1 MPGNSLEGK
10 PLCPKRGCL
19 LNRLWT
25 SLHWLKPISCSAH
38 ITDELGGHGLMLPA
52 GKDRRIPTQ
61 SVSGAA
67 TPAIG
72 RINRNERAPKVDWRR
87 TGGTWGS
94 PKGRN
99 SYGDGR
105 AIVPT
110 LALSGYT
117 LLTMRK
123 RKELRHYSSITE
135 HRPASAGLR
144 KLEDLRNR
152 TLRHQPVT
160 DIYSLLLEEDLH
172 IVAYEKLKSMPGNMT
187 IGTDQST
194 LDGYSKHILQHTIK
208 SLKDHTF
215 RFQPSRRIY
224 IPKPNGTTRPLGI
237 PSPRDKL
244 IQQVMFM
251 ILEAIYEPSH
261 PPKRVTSHFTN
272 DSAQTESDFLEVS
285 HGFRRGRGTH
295 TALKTIASWSG
306 VSWFLEG
313 DIERFFDTM
322 DHKILESL
330 LKRRIKDQA
339 FLDLY
344 WKAVRA
350 GYVEMGKPQEGM
362 LGVPQGGVI
371 SPILSNIYLHELDL
385 WMATKVRK
393 SLESGKTSVP
403 NKAYLVKHSKIH
415 TLYRRQEKGK
425 LEPAQI
431 VQLQEALKQRAQI
444 PSTLPGQGYRIY
456 YVRYADDFLIGIN
469 GTQQIAH
476 KMKEEIKDFL
486 RDQLRLTL
494 HWDKTKI
501 THAKDG
507 RAHFLGADIYR
518 PSSRT
523 GDSKV
528 IRKTIG
534 TRRFKSRIP
543 ATRLALLAPIRKLVE
558 RLAAQRIC
566 EIRDYSAGKIIP
578 IAKTSW
584 INLPIYDIILRYRLL
599 LNGILHYYSFAH
611 NYSRLNWIQF
621 LIQHSAAK
629 LLARKLKL
637 HSRSRAFHKFGF
649 QLEIKESE
657 GKRMKS
663 INLGCR
669 KSFRATKKFHIHM
682 PEPFNT
688 VYYSMRSRTLLF
700 KECYLCNSNLQVEMH
715 HVRSLKGKGAGFLSV
730 MRAMN
735 RKQIPVCKQCH
746 MKIHRGEYDGKAL
759 AKLESS
765 IS

>member
-1 MPGNSLEGK
+1 
-10 PLCPKRGCL
+10 
-19 LNRLWT
+19 
-25 SLHWLKPISCSAH
+25 
-38 ITDELGGHGLMLPA
+38 MLPA
-52 GKDRRIPTQ
+52 GKDRRILAQ
-61 SVSGAA
+61 SAFGAA

-72 RINRNERAPKVDWRR
+72 RTDGNERAPKVEWRQ

-117 LLTMRK
+117 SLTMKK
-123 RKELRHYSSITE
+123 RKELRHSSSITE
-135 HRPASAGLR
+135 HRPASAGLT

-160 DIYSLLLEEDLH
+160 DIYSLLLEKDLH

-187 IGTDQST
+187 VGTDQTT
-194 LDGYSKHILQHTIK
+194 LDGYSLCTLQHTIE
-208 SLKDHTF
+208 SLKNHTF
-215 RFQPSRRIY
+215 RFKPSRRIY
-224 IPKPNGTTRPLGI
+224 IPKPNGKTRPLGI

-244 IQQVMFM
+244 IQQVMLM

-261 PPKRVTSHFTN
+261 PPKRTTSHFAKEMGGGGDSDHPATAWVDLGRPACVSTN
-272 DSAQTESDFLEVS
+272 NSAQMKSDFLEVS

-306 VSWFLEG
+306 ISWFLEG

-350 GYVEMGKPQEGM
+350 GYVEMGKYQEGM

-385 WMATKVRK
+385 WMATKIRK

-403 NKAYLVKHSKIH
+403 NKAYLVQHSKIH
-415 TLYRRQEKGK
+415 TLYRKQEKGK

-431 VQLQEALKQRAQI
+431 VQLQEAIKQRAQM

-476 KMKEEIKDFL
+476 KIKEEIKVFL
-486 RDQLRLTL
+486 KDQLRLTL

-523 GDSKV
+523 GNSKV

-534 TRRFKSRIP
+534 TRRFKSRIS
-543 ATRLALLAPIRKLVE
+543 ATRLVLLAPIQKLVE
-558 RLAAQRIC
+558 KLADQRIC
-566 EIRDYSAGKIIP
+566 EIQDYSAGKIIP

-584 INLPIYDIILRYRLL
+584 INLPTYDIILRYRSL

-649 QLEIKESE
+649 QLEIKENE
-657 GKRMKS
+657 GKRIKS

-682 PEPFNT
+682 PEPFHT

-715 HVRSLKGKGAGFLSV
+715 HVRSLQGKGAGFLAV

-759 AKLESS
+759 AKLHSS